1 MWGLIS
7 SIQRRLAPKPTAGFV
22 FRVRAV
28 SGLRS
33 ATFAARM
40 TTYIAD
46 DLETGLEAT
55 IAVREADF
63 EIAEEYVLGSARKMA
78 PNSEFSI
85 MSVRTADERDLP
97 NGCQIYVREKR
108 HFGFPQH
115 KQHLMDH

>member
-1 MWGLIS
+1 M
-7 SIQRRLAPKPTAGFV
+7 

-46 DLETGLEAT
+46 DLETGLEA
-55 IAVREADF
+55 VREADF
-63 EIAEEYVLGSARKMA
+63 EIAEEYALGSARKMA

-85 MSVRTADERDLP
+85 MNVRTADERDLP

-108 HFGFPQH
+108 HFGFPQR